1 MNLKFSRTPLDFI
14 TLLKRQLMTKFNLLI
29 TASVQIVVRITQ
41 MIKKFLITK
50 LDMALP
56 LRSGSNA

>member
-1 MNLKFSRTPLDFI
+1 
-14 TLLKRQLMTKFNLLI
+14 
-29 TASVQIVVRITQ
+29 